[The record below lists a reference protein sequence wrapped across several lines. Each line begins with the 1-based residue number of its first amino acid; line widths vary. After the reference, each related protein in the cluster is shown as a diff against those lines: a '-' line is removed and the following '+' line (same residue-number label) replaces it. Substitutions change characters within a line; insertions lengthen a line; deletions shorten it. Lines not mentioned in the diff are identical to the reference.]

1 MNIREISLF
10 KHLCTTLHFGRTSL
24 ECNIT
29 PSALSRTIQRLENEV
44 GQKLFFRNN
53 RSVNL
58 TPAGLMFREYCEEA
72 LNNWHSFQNQ
82 LRNDDVLR
90 GEISI
95 YCSVTAILSIL
106 PRIFG
111 RFRKTHPQVTIHV
124 RTGDAAKA
132 LYKLQTREVDI
143 SIAAL
148 PESLP
153 QDYRFIELLKTPL
166 VFISSKFFPE
176 TVKYQKTEID
186 WQLTPVILPTEG
198 LSRTRADKW
207 FADKGVSPYIYS
219 QVAGNEAIIAM
230 VSMGCG
236 VGIVPQLVFEKSNL
250 KDEVVQ
256 LETSPQLKPFTVG
269 VSTLAR
275 NIENPVVRSFWHL
288 VAEEK
293 SVPLHL

>member
-1 MNIREISLF
+1 M
-10 KHLCTTLHFGRTSL
+10 HFGRTSL

-44 GQKLFFRNN
+44 GEKLFFRNN
-53 RSVNL
+53 RSVAM
-58 TPAGLMFREYCEEA
+58 TPAGLLFREYCEETV
-72 LNNWHSFQNQ
+72 NRWHSFQTQ
-82 LRNDDVLR
+82 LHNDDVLR

-124 RTGDAAKA
+124 QTGDAAKA

-148 PESLP
+148 PDILP
-153 QDYRFIELLKTPL
+153 ENFKFIELLETPL
-166 VFISSKFFPE
+166 VFIYPRFFPE
-176 TVKYQKTEID
+176 TVHYNGINID
-186 WQLTPVILPTEG
+186 WETTPVILPTEG

-207 FADKGVSPYIYS
+207 FADKAISPYIYS

-236 VGIVPQLVFEKSNL
+236 VGVVPQLVLEKSNF
-250 KDEVVQ
+250 KDEVML
-256 LETSPQLKPFTVG
+256 LETTPALKPFTVG
-269 VSTLAR
+269 VSTLVKSGD
-275 NIENPVVRSFWHL
+275 NPVVNSFWHIIT
-288 VAEEK
+288 EEK
-293 SVPLHL
+293 FVPVHQ